1 MLDPPVPKPFD
12 LLASASEFARES
24 GIPLNDPTLVESF
37 LASARARLEAALA
50 DPTLLHGSRAERLFE
65 STVLS
70 LGRYT
75 LLKTE
80 DAGRVHSDERCRAPD
95 FRVVL
100 DDGEQWLVEVKN
112 VRCEDPFKQ
121 RTTMS
126 AAYLASLEAYSRA
139 VGSPLRIAIYW
150 SKWSLWTIIAPD
162 SFRRRDGGLSV
173 RMMDAIMVNEFVR
186 LGEVSIAT
194 RAPLRL
200 LLRADPEKPRAVDA
214 AGEARFVI
222 GSVHIFSG
230 EVELMDARDR
240 RLAEILVFY
249 GDWPMEGPFAVIEG
263 DQLIGAEYVA
273 EPPEQSDQGF
283 DGIGWASRIFS
294 RYFAIRTIEGDA
306 IIQLRADAVPEWFAP
321 LASWPFSESK
331 LPLWLIRMQ
340 PSPEALGSAQ
350 ESLKGSA
357 RGKSK
362 PHR

>member
-1 MLDPPVPKPFD
+1 LDPTVPKPFD

-24 GIPLNDPTLVESF
+24 GIPLNDPTFVESF
-37 LASARARLEAALA
+37 LAAAKARLEAALA
-50 DPTLLHGSRAERLFE
+50 DSTLLHGSRAERLFE

-70 LGRYT
+70 LGHFM

-80 DAGRVHSDERCRAPD
+80 DGGRVHSARRCRAPD

-126 AAYLASLEAYSRA
+126 AAYVASLEAYSRA

-150 SKWSLWTIIAPD
+150 SRWSLWTIIAPD
-162 SFRRRDGGLSV
+162 TFRRRDGGLSV
-173 RMMDAIMVNEFVR
+173 RMRDALMVNEFVR

-194 RAPLRL
+194 RPPLRFV
-200 LLRADPEKPRAVDA
+200 LRADREKPRTVNA

-230 EVELMDARDR
+230 EVELLDARDR
-240 RLAEILVFY
+240 RLAEILFFY
-249 GDWPMEGPFAVIEG
+249 GDWPMEGPFAVLEG

-273 EPPEQSDQGF
+273 EPPEPSNQGF

-294 RYFAIRTIEGDA
+294 RYFAIRTMEGDA
-306 IIQLRADAVPEWFAP
+306 VIQLRADAVPEWFAP
-321 LASWPFSESK
+321 LASWPFGESK
-331 LPLWLIRMQ
+331 LPLWLISVR
-340 PSPEALGSAQ
+340 PSPEALEAAQ
-350 ESLKGSA
+350 KSLDVSA
-357 RGKSK
+357 RGKSR